1 MLYLWEGTECPN
13 KHIADYDRKQSP
25 NRFLLR
31 RGNKLNTEEFGR
43 CYAYARSSLN
53 DMADDPFIRMQLRP
67 LMRYAYIVTPEEM
80 FYCAS
85 GIVSKINVS
94 FEILKKIKMVLSLT
108 EDDIDKDPKI
118 LSDSQLENL
127 RGFVAYPQFSRIPL
141 FNLSVTKDVI
151 EKKYD
156 CIHNNSASPLV
167 NQKIID
173 ILLQLA
179 PDDVQ
184 FFDAEVKCKDGILTN
199 YKLLNATSKIKGI
212 DRNKSICTMMKQA
225 PDAILG
231 FKYLTY
237 KPGCMGSHKLARDE
251 EYLGNFL
258 VIDEVKQ
265 ALEKEKIKG
274 VWFVRPEDYYRP
286 LTPEDIVD

>member
-1 MLYLWEGTECPN
+1 MPECAQ
-13 KHIADYDRKQSP
+13 KFIADYNRELSP
-25 NRFLLR
+25 DRFLFR
-31 RGNKLNTEEFGR
+31 K
-43 CYAYARSSLN
+43 
-53 DMADDPFIRMQLRP
+53 
-67 LMRYAYIVTPEEM
+67 
-80 FYCAS
+80 
-85 GIVSKINVS
+85 GIN
-94 FEILKKIKMVLSLT
+94 L
-108 EDDIDKDPKI
+108 
-118 LSDSQLENL
+118 LSDQVNIKPVFELK
-127 RGFVAYPQFSRIPL
+127 
-141 FNLSVTKDVI
+141 VTRAEI
-151 EKKYD
+151 IQYD
-156 CIHNNSASPLV
+156 CIPNISASPLV
-167 NQKIID
+167 NQKIVD
-173 ILLQLA
+173 ILLKLA

-184 FFDAEVKCKDGILTN
+184 FFDAEVKCKDGILTD

>member
-1 MLYLWEGTECPN
+1 MLYLWEMPECAQ
-13 KHIADYDRKQSP
+13 KFIADYNRELSP
-25 NRFLLR
+25 DRFLFR
-31 RGNKLNTEEFGR
+31 K
-43 CYAYARSSLN
+43 
-53 DMADDPFIRMQLRP
+53 
-67 LMRYAYIVTPEEM
+67 
-80 FYCAS
+80 
-85 GIVSKINVS
+85 GIN
-94 FEILKKIKMVLSLT
+94 L
-108 EDDIDKDPKI
+108 
-118 LSDSQLENL
+118 LSDQVNIKPVFELK
-127 RGFVAYPQFSRIPL
+127 
-141 FNLSVTKDVI
+141 VTRAEI
-151 EKKYD
+151 IQYD
-156 CIHNNSASPLV
+156 CIPNISASPLV
-167 NQKIID
+167 NQKIVD
-173 ILLQLA
+173 ILLKLA

-184 FFDAEVKCKDGILTN
+184 FFDAEVKCKDGILTD